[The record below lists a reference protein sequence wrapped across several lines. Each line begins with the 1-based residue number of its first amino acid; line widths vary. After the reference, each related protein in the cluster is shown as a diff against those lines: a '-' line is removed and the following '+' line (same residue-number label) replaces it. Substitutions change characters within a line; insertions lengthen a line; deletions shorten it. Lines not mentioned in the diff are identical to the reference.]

1 MQINLLAVLVVTL
14 FTFVLGGIWYSKILF
29 ANLFMKNIGLT
40 EEDLKKGGTS
50 LIFLYEFVA
59 AFITNYVL
67 ASLIILLNTYDF
79 WRGLQ
84 LGIIVWI
91 GFVAMTQLSTVTF
104 EKRNFTLYLIQIF
117 YRLVALA
124 ISGGILAVWK

>member
-1 MQINLLAVLVVTL
+1 MEINLLAVFVVTL
-14 FTFVLGGIWYSKILF
+14 FTFILGGVWYSKILF
-29 ANLFMKNIGLT
+29 ANLFIKNIKLS
-40 EEDLKKGGTS
+40 EEELKKGGTG
-50 LIFLYEFVA
+50 LIFLYEFIA

-67 ASLIILLNTYDF
+67 ASLIFLLNTNDF
-79 WRGLQ
+79 WRGFQ

-91 GFVAMTQLSTVTF
+91 GFVAMTHLSTVTF

-117 YRLVALA
+117 YRLVAIS